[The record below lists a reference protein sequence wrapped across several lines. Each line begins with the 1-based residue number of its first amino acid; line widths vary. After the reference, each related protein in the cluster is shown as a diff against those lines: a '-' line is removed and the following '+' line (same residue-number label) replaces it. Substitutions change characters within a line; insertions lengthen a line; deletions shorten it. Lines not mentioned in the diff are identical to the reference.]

1 MSLFRAKENIHLAQP
16 PELATVTE
24 DEEGTPETAPAPVAV
39 TPRTVV
45 EKDEHGKTQLH
56 HLVRRT
62 SLSTVGP
69 YQRLSG
75 TVVL

>member
-1 MSLFRAKENIHLAQP
+1 MISLCRAKENIHLAQP

-56 HLVRRT
+56 HLVSRKNF
-62 SLSTVGP
+62 
-69 YQRLSG
+69 YQYFW
-75 TVVL
+75 

>member
-1 MSLFRAKENIHLAQP
+1 MLTLFYIPFYDNRAKENIHLAQP

-24 DEEGTPETAPAPVAV
+24 DEEGAAETAAAAPVAV

-56 HLVRRT
+56 HLVGY
-62 SLSTVGP
+62 LSVI
-69 YQRLSG
+69 L
-75 TVVL
+75 V